1 MTTTDS
7 DLLLAFGRLEGK
19 VDALIANGAAQAE
32 SLKLQDERM
41 RQLETSRSALM
52 GAVAIIAT
60 AISAAVAWATQ

>member
-60 AISAAVAWATQ
+60 AISATVAWATQ

>member
-32 SLKLQDERM
+32 SLKLQDGRL

-60 AISAAVAWATQ
+60 AISATVAWATQ